1 MIDRFQGDP
10 RLVLTENGAKFV
22 YSGGQPVMDQGVENQ
37 ALIALF
43 TTRGWAGN
51 ILFTDPNQKI
61 GSDFITASLEAI
73 TLTSLNKIRDAAL
86 KALAAPIFGDIAVEV
101 TNPTSYQIKTEIE
114 IKPPGEDP
122 QTIILLKNGIN
133 WVLQG
138 TDPAS
143 GRIDGRV

>member
-10 RLVLTENGAKFV
+10 RIILTENGAKLIFT
-22 YSGGQPVMDQGVENQ
+22 GGQPIMDQGVENQ

-51 ILFTDPNQKI
+51 ALFTNPDQKI
-61 GSDFITASLEAI
+61 GSDFIEASRQAI
-73 TLTSLNKIRDAAL
+73 TLTSLNNIRDAAL
-86 KALAAPIFGDIAVEV
+86 KALTAPIFGDIEVEV

-138 TDPAS
+138 TDPANERT
-143 GRIDGRV
+143 GGV